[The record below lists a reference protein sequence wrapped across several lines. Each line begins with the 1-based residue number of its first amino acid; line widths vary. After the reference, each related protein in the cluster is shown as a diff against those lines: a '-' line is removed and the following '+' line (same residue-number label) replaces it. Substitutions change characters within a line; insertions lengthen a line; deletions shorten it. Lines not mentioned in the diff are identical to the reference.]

1 MKTFVSFI
9 ITLLISTGCLLGA
22 MNMRNPFPL
31 FGVAFGIWGVFIWRC
46 NRRAKK
52 KRIGVQGNSFLKI
65 ICAPTAISAR
75 NNRYF

>member
-31 FGVAFGIWGVFIWRC
+31 FGVAFGIWGVFIWRYNC
-46 NRRAKK
+46 RAKK
-52 KRIGVQGNSFLKI
+52 QAERRSREQLFENYMRS
-65 ICAPTAISAR
+65 
-75 NNRYF
+75 NRDQR